1 MRRAHRAAIGY
12 LVAQMIVNGAAH
24 GAVAGHVEQNAGLV
38 WQHFHLVIGQHLMV
52 AADFLDKILVSR
64 RGQTD
69 GLAFVGVVIDQKM
82 PETESGFTRRA
93 GDDDIAGAVK
103 RVPRDEVFQ
112 EKRGADDGPQQA
124 LHIVKLGAIAGLS
137 RHARIFAVKS
147 GY

>member
-1 MRRAHRAAIGY
+1 
-12 LVAQMIVNGAAH
+12 
-24 GAVAGHVEQNAGLV
+24 
-38 WQHFHLVIGQHLMV
+38 MV
-52 AADFLDKILVSR
+52 AADFLDKILVPR

-82 PETESGFTRRA
+82 PETEGGFTGSA

-103 RVPRDEVFQ
+103 RVPGDEVFQ

-124 LHIVKLGAIAGLS
+124 LHIVKLGAIAGLGS
-137 RHARIFAVKS
+137 YARIFAVKS